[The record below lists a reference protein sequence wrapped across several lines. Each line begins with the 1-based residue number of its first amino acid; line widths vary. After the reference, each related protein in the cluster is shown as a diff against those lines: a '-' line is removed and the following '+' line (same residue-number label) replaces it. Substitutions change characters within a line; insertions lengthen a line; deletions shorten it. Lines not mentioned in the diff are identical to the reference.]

1 MGVQDERDKS
11 EDFNNLGSELAVSH
25 GIAEAARQQQGCA
38 TTQLQMVSKCSTKNI
53 KLTFAF

>member
-1 MGVQDERDKS
+1 MQDERDKS